1 MSSNEYA
8 LSKMRFSVDN
18 VCGVVVTYFPDF
30 GFPERLRRIS
40 EQVEK
45 VILVDNCTTGEAS
58 SAIDIALRGKPNIEL
73 IKNSENLGVA
83 TALNQG
89 AKKAL
94 GYEFLWIVAFD
105 QDSVPQPNMVEKMLE
120 TWETYPQLE
129 KLMVAGPQ
137 TIFPNC
143 SPRSA
148 IMECDKAWEEVTHV
162 ITSGSLIS
170 VKAFESVGYFLDSL
184 FIDYVDIEF
193 CLRLRNRGY
202 RIIQVRDSI
211 LLHDIGRISEH
222 HILGRNVRTTH
233 HEPIRRYYQ
242 FRNSLLLHKV
252 YKKIQAEW
260 CRCNRIILIKIICL
274 ILLYER
280 RRLRKIVQI
289 IKGILHGLSGRAG
302 RRGEVYFDY
311 VDARI
316 A

>member
-1 MSSNEYA
+1 M
-8 LSKMRFSVDN
+8 KFSVDN
-18 VCGVVVTYFPDF
+18 VCAVVVTYFPDS

-40 EQVEK
+40 EQAEK
-45 VILVDNCTTGEAS
+45 VILVDNCTTGEAC
-58 SAIDIALRGKPNIEL
+58 SAIDIALHGKPNIEL

-89 AKKAL
+89 VKKAFEY
-94 GYEFLWIVAFD
+94 GFLWIVTFD

-120 TWETYPQLE
+120 TWETYPELQ

-143 SPRSA
+143 SPISA
-148 IMECDKAWEEVTHV
+148 IMEGDKTWEEVAHV

-170 VKAFESVGYFLDSL
+170 KKAFESVGYFLDSL
-184 FIDYVDIEF
+184 FIDYVDIEY

-211 LLHDIGRISEH
+211 LLHDIGKISEH

-233 HEPIRRYYQ
+233 HDPIRRYYQ

-260 CRCNRIILIKIICL
+260 YRCNRMILFKIICL
-274 ILLYER
+274 ILLYENR
-280 RRLRKIVQI
+280 KSRKIVQI
-289 IKGILHGLSGRAG
+289 MKGILHGLLGRAG
-302 RRGEVYFDY
+302 RSGEAHFNYADSNL
-311 VDARI
+311 AE
-316 A
+316 

>member
-1 MSSNEYA
+1 M
-8 LSKMRFSVDN
+8 KFSVDN
-18 VCGVVVTYFPDF
+18 VCAVVVTYFPDS

-40 EQVEK
+40 EQAEK
-45 VILVDNCTTGEAS
+45 VILVDNCTTGEAC
-58 SAIDIALRGKPNIEL
+58 SAIDIALHGKPNIEL

-89 AKKAL
+89 VKKAFEY
-94 GYEFLWIVAFD
+94 GFLWIVTFD

-120 TWETYPQLE
+120 TWETYPELQ

-143 SPRSA
+143 SPISA
-148 IMECDKAWEEVTHV
+148 IMEGDKTWEEVAHV

-170 VKAFESVGYFLDSL
+170 KKAFESVGYFLDSL
-184 FIDYVDIEF
+184 FIDYVDIEY

-211 LLHDIGRISEH
+211 LLHDIGKISEH

-233 HEPIRRYYQ
+233 HDPIRRYYQ

-252 YKKIQAEW
+252 YKKIQVEW
-260 CRCNRIILIKIICL
+260 YRCNRMILFKIICL
-274 ILLYER
+274 ILLYENR
-280 RRLRKIVQI
+280 KSRKIVQI
-289 IKGILHGLSGRAG
+289 MKGILHGLLGRAG
-302 RRGEVYFDY
+302 RSGEAHFNYADSNL
-311 VDARI
+311 AE
-316 A
+316 